1 MSAPRSTFELTLS
14 RGIWHVTLDGLFFG
28 AYPSKAKAIAG
39 VDDAQLGL
47 SAVGRIIT
55 ILMPEES
62 DAPPV
67 RRFSSG
73 RRRQT

>member
-28 AYPSKAKAIAG
+28 AYPSKASAIGG
-39 VDDAQLGL
+39 VDDAQRRL
-47 SAVGRIIT
+47 SAVGRVIT

-62 DAPPV
+62 DAQPV
-67 RRFSSG
+67 RRFSPG
-73 RRRQT
+73 RRRQP